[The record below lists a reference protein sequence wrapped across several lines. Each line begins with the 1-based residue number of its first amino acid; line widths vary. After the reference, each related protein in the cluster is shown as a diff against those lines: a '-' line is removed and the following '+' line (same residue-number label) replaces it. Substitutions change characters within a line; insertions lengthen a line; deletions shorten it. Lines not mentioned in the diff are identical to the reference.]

1 MSQAIICLRRLDSCE
16 LTSASYSMISELL
29 LSSTSLKSLSL
40 ARNGVTEKSMG
51 QLCGALSSSR
61 CTLQKLM

>member
-1 MSQAIICLRRLDSCE
+1 MYQAIICLCRLDSCE
-16 LTSASYSMISELL
+16 LTSTSYSMISELL

-40 ARNGVTEKSMG
+40 ARNRMTEKNMG

-61 CTLQKLM
+61 CALKKLM